1 MNPNRKLDVLKTLL
15 VFLESEN
22 IQFEIEIDEVNRKV
36 IKIKDEF
43 PSIYQSA
50 IIYFV
55 NDNKLCFTI
64 ENRVQIFGDKYQI
77 LKDFYNLYCKFLPI
91 TQWAANV
98 SIGKN
103 GNVIAWSVIHL
114 DQIEELNIDRIEQ
127 HYYGTQFQYHS
138 FFVGIREIYQL
149 NKTAEEAMEEV
160 HRNSK
165 ASTN

>member
-1 MNPNRKLDVLKTLL
+1 MNPNQKLDVLKTLL

-36 IKIKDEF
+36 IKIEDEF

-98 SIGKN
+98 SIGEN

-160 HRNSK
+160 HRNSN